1 MRFQFR
7 ERAHA
12 AENHITDFEIV
23 FEEGAL
29 CGLKLVGGSL
39 WRSRTLAGAEIDRVF
54 VTLPARRLHGHFYDL
69 LRSASRDRHI
79 LSDFKARVVSEY
91 HAHQH
96 EQTRVLP
103 SVEAV

>member
-7 ERAHA
+7 TRTQA
-12 AENHITDFEIV
+12 APNHVADFEIV

-39 WRSRTLAGAEIDRVF
+39 WRSRSVEAGSDRLF
-54 VTLPARRLHGHFYDL
+54 VTLPARRLRGRFFDL

-79 LSDFKARVVSEY
+79 IRDFKTRVVSEY
-91 HAHQH
+91 HAHQRD
-96 EQTRVLP
+96 EDQARLRA
-103 SVEAV
+103 EAS